1 MRSNPVYL
9 LEPFLLYVIHIN
21 VIRVGHCA
29 DSVAG
34 HNSKVRPGKP
44 NVGTRAH
51 VGQLCSAWHTGS
63 RLLLPLAVLDGGTDN
78 NDNPSEL
85 QLEANRPPIIFLY
98 ISFRLRPF
106 SQIICVEFSFVNQI
120 SLVSISYYIC
130 IDFYSCVPNKWG
142 DPKNGQGGVELSYL
156 FYSGQGAVFFFFF
169 LLST

>member
-1 MRSNPVYL
+1 MN
-9 LEPFLLYVIHIN
+9 IN
-21 VIRVGHCA
+21 VISVGHCA
-29 DSVAG
+29 HSSVAG
-34 HNSKVRPGKP
+34 HNSKVRPGEP

-51 VGQLCSAWHTGS
+51 VGQLCTAWHTGS

-106 SQIICVEFSFVNQI
+106 SQIICVEFFFVNQI

-130 IDFYSCVPNKWG
+130 INFYSCVPNKWG
-142 DPKNGQGGVELSYL
+142 DPKNGQVGVNYPIYSIQGGCSI
-156 FYSGQGAVFFFFF
+156 FF
-169 LLST
+169 LAFIT